1 MNKIKQSAI
10 AIGSVLLPAT
20 AAAHPGPHSEDLT
33 WSLLHAFTQ
42 ADHLLTMA
50 AVTIWASMFVCVA
63 YWFIPWRGGSRAR

>member
-1 MNKIKQSAI
+1 MSRLKQFTI
-10 AIGSVLLPAT
+10 AIGSVFLPAT
-20 AAAHPGPHSEDLT
+20 VQAHPGPHREDLG

-50 AVTIWASMFVCVA
+50 AVIIWASMFVCAA